1 MRGLDVMREVENL
14 EMPVSDKAFERLSV
28 GSLVSGGGNAVYH
41 VIKRLF
47 DIVCSVLA
55 AVVLSPM
62 LAVIS
67 IIVKLSDGGTVLYKH
82 YRVGKGGESIGVYKF
97 RSMKM
102 NTDRLEDIL
111 TEEQLEEYH
120 REFKIRNDPRI
131 TKIGRFL
138 RSTSLDELPQLI
150 NILKGEMSI
159 VGPRPIVEEEL
170 SNYTE
175 PQIKRLLS
183 VKPGLTGYW
192 QAYARNNARYD
203 SGRRQE
209 MELYYVENAGL
220 WLDTKI
226 ILMTVVSV
234 VRRYGAQ

>member
-1 MRGLDVMREVENL
+1 MRDVENL
-14 EMPVSDKAFERLSV
+14 EIPVSDADFERLDV
-28 GSLVSGGGNAVYH
+28 GGLMSGHRNEIYH

-47 DIVCSVLA
+47 DIICSLLA
-55 AVVLSPM
+55 LVVLSPM
-62 LAVIS
+62 LAVIALL
-67 IIVKLSDGGTVLYKH
+67 VKLSDGGSVLYRH
-82 YRVGKGGESIGVYKF
+82 YRVGENGKEIGIYKF

-102 NTDRLEDIL
+102 NADRLEDIL

-131 TKIGRFL
+131 TRIGRFL

-170 SNYTE
+170 SNYTK

-203 SGRRQE
+203 SGQRQK

-220 WLDTKI
+220 LLDVKI

-234 VRRYGAQ
+234 IRKYGAQ

>member
-1 MRGLDVMREVENL
+1 MREIENL
-14 EMPVSDKAFERLSV
+14 EIPISDADFERLDV
-28 GSLVSGGGNAVYH
+28 GDLMSGHRNEIYH

-47 DIVCSVLA
+47 DIICSLLA
-55 AVVLSPM
+55 LVVLSPM
-62 LAVIS
+62 LAVIALL
-67 IIVKLSDGGTVLYKH
+67 VKLSDGGSVLYRH
-82 YRVGKGGESIGVYKF
+82 YRVGENGKEIGIYKF

-102 NTDRLEDIL
+102 NADRLEDIL

-131 TKIGRFL
+131 TRIGRFL

-170 SNYTE
+170 SNYTK

-203 SGRRQE
+203 SGQRQK

-220 WLDTKI
+220 LLDVKI

-234 VRRYGAQ
+234 IRKYGAQ